1 MEKLSKMTLVDLQ
14 EWLLDK
20 EMPMEVTESFEG
32 GDVARVIGVLLYDLS
47 TLRKLGR
54 GKKKLYVPVLSVY

>member
-1 MEKLSKMTLVDLQ
+1 MEKLSKMTLEDLQ

-32 GDVARVIGVLLYDLS
+32 GDVAIVAMVYKPCIS
-47 TLRKLGR
+47 HGR
-54 GKKKLYVPVLSVY
+54 E